1 MQQERKK
8 KNQFLVR
15 RRRKKRN
22 KEKETEISLSLSL
35 LQENFSEKGNLSIDS
50 SASPDDNASGSLFVP
65 HCCCCRC
72 MARLD
77 DGCCFV
83 FSLLILSKQLAVY
96 SFFLFRFIGASICI
110 SLAIPFL
117 SIDPGWLGEDRPAA
131 AFTLQVNLPDR
142 RLFHSLF
149 TRQGRAYI
157 SIGCLFLLL
166 SYVRDL
172 ATYVADQSNRRG
184 SRDEGKKLDRPSHT
198 VLRNAFFFLD
208 CVSFHRITLAPV
220 PSLLIPA
227 LIGRRMTGH

>member
-1 MQQERKK
+1 
-8 KNQFLVR
+8 
-15 RRRKKRN
+15 
-22 KEKETEISLSLSL
+22 
-35 LQENFSEKGNLSIDS
+35 
-50 SASPDDNASGSLFVP
+50 
-65 HCCCCRC
+65 

-198 VLRNAFFFLD
+198 VLRNAFFLSRLRLFSSHYSRASSLPFD
-208 CVSFHRITLAPV
+208 TGADWASYDGTL
-220 PSLLIPA
+220 
-227 LIGRRMTGH
+227 TGPKNIISMKINPL

>member
-35 LQENFSEKGNLSIDS
+35 LQENFSEKGTPSIES

-131 AFTLQVNLPDR
+131 AFTLQVNRLTILYSPDR
-142 RLFHSLF
+142 AELTYRSAASSYCSPMYATWLRMLLINLIDVAVVTRGKSWIGQVTPYCGMRFSFSTASLF
-149 TRQGRAYI
+149 IA
-157 SIGCLFLLL
+157 LL
-166 SYVRDL
+166 SR
-172 ATYVADQSNRRG
+172 Q
-184 SRDEGKKLDRPSHT
+184 
-198 VLRNAFFFLD
+198 FLP
-208 CVSFHRITLAPV
+208 F
-220 PSLLIPA
+220 
-227 LIGRRMTGH
+227 